1 MPMWSRLTDTA
12 LKVRYTD
19 LLYTNAA
26 RQKTEGPRMHLSWT
40 PGKEGTGDKELW
52 CQHYHLQ

>member
-1 MPMWSRLTDTA
+1 MQSRLTDTA